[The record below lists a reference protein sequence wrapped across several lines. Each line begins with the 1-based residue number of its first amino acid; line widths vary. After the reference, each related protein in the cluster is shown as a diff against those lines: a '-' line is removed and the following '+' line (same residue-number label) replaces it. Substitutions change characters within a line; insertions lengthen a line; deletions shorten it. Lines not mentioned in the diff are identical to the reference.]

1 MSEDEV
7 MRAITLAKKYGGLGN
22 ADSQRLLRDPLLTGV
37 AGDQT
42 PQAMLDKFRK
52 FSFLVQRFNEDNRI
66 YSGRKNGK
74 LVGLRLTFVSENA
87 ISLWQENSRAIE
99 DRGGGAAGG
108 RPPGRAGGAG
118 R

>member
-1 MSEDEV
+1 M
-7 MRAITLAKKYGGLGN
+7 K
-22 ADSQRLLRDPLLTGV
+22 P
-37 AGDQT
+37 DQA
-42 PQAMLDKFRK
+42 PQAMLDKFRQ
-52 FSFLVQRFNEDNRI
+52 FSFLVQRFNEDNGI

-99 DRGGGAAGG
+99 ARGGGAAGG
-108 RPPGRAGGAG
+108 VGAAGGSPPGRAGGAVGGGPRGGGGGEG